1 MLVSRWKFG
10 QISIMQAAV
19 KSDFVT
25 VADYLAAE
33 EVSQIGSLE
42 EYVLVGQAEREVT
55 VFRRVN
61 EWKAEKFSGAR
72 ARVALSSLKV
82 TLPLAAIYEG
92 L

>member
-1 MLVSRWKFG
+1 
-10 QISIMQAAV
+10 MQAAV

-33 EVSQIGSLE
+33 RVSQIESLA
-42 EYVLVGQAEREVT
+42 QAEREVT
-55 VFRRVN
+55 VFRRAN
-61 EWKAEKFSGAR
+61 EWKAEKFSGAK

-92 L
+92 I